1 MHFVPSN
8 DASLRIHC
16 ISLIQCDLISNEGLN
31 NLANLD
37 QIEELSLGWC
47 RLISDG
53 GLEILSEH
61 RNRAHTLRVL
71 HLARCPITDD
81 GLVHLSKL
89 KQLQE
94 LDLNG
99 CSKLSSQA
107 LSVALGELVYLS
119 SLDVSY
125 NPGILRSSW
134 QGNINALKS
143 LELNYS
149 AVRDSHLSRLKHLPM
164 LEELNLDSCL
174 IGDWGI
180 AHLADND
187 VVPNLTSLD
196 LADTDISDFA
206 MQKIAQFEHL
216 KSLSLFYCNISNAGL
231 RHLSSMKKLEVLNL
245 DSREIGDDGLR
256 YLRHLKL
263 KSLDLFSGRVTDLGY
278 VLAYNVCR
286 FIVIPLRDLL

>member
-1 MHFVPSN
+1 MHFVASN

-16 ISLIQCDLISNEGLN
+16 ISLIQCDLITNEGLN

-61 RNRAHTLRVL
+61 RNRAQTLRVL

-81 GLVHLSKL
+81 GLVHLSKM

-107 LSVALGELVYLS
+107 LSVALGELVCLS

-125 NPGILRSSW
+125 LPGILRSSW
-134 QGNINALKS
+134 QGNINTLKS

-180 AHLADND
+180 AHLADNN

-231 RHLSSMKKLEVLNL
+231 RHLSSMKNLEVLNL

-256 YLRHLKL
+256 YLRHLPL
-263 KSLDLFSGRVTDLGY
+263 RALDLFSGRVTDLGY
-278 VLAYNVCR
+278 V
-286 FIVIPLRDLL
+286 